1 MTERRL
7 VLVRITAAEMPTAG
21 AATAFELPDSVLT
34 MLDEGWSVLSHTTG
48 FPDLSGDMVVSLYC
62 EKAPAA

>member
-7 VLVRITAAEMPTAG
+7 VLVRITAPEMPTAG
-21 AATAFELPDSVLT
+21 TATAFELPDSVLT
-34 MLDEGWSVLSHTTG
+34 MLDEGWRVVNHTTG

-62 EKAPAA
+62 ERDAA

>member
-34 MLDEGWSVLSHTTG
+34 MLDEGWTVLNHTTG

-62 EKAPAA
+62 ERAAA